1 MFESFPASRINV
13 EIETG
18 DRHRLWA
25 NRDNKRI
32 VNRYFGAGR
41 HVLGLAGIYMEH
53 LAEFRPLEV
62 DREITRIVMDLL
74 RRWRARTFG
83 LHTALWVAP
92 SLFAYPCTAVFWTEI
107 SGSSWNDSSVR
118 IFTDMNFQVF
128 ETDWHGKSSIRFF
141 KWIKDCL
148 WTFSTPSPFV
158 YASSIINIWY
168 DRV

>member
-1 MFESFPASRINV
+1 MKLLEFVEGVLKFSKASRINA

-25 NRDNKRI
+25 NRDNKKI

-74 RRWRARTFG
+74 RR
-83 LHTALWVAP
+83 
-92 SLFAYPCTAVFWTEI
+92 
-107 SGSSWNDSSVR
+107 
-118 IFTDMNFQVF
+118 
-128 ETDWHGKSSIRFF
+128 
-141 KWIKDCL
+141 
-148 WTFSTPSPFV
+148 
-158 YASSIINIWY
+158 
-168 DRV
+168 